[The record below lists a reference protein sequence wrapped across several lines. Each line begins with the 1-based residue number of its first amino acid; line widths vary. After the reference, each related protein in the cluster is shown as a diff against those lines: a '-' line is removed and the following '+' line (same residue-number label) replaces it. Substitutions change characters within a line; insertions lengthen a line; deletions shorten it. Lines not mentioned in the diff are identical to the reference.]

1 MSFLKRHL
9 GLAVLASELSHV
21 FCCVLPTLVTVLG
34 ALANL
39 GLATA
44 APGFILEIHEF
55 LHAYEMPIIVFSGV
69 MVVMGWAIHISSRRV
84 DCHDTG
90 CVHPPCTPKKDN
102 NGRILVI
109 ATVLFAINLVVFFGI
124 HRNVLGLEIF
134 EKQDTHAEHEHHEH
148 HEHIDE

>member
-69 MVVMGWAIHISSRRV
+69 MVAMGWTIHLSSRRV

-102 NGRILVI
+102 NARILVI

-124 HRNVLGLEIF
+124 HRNIFGLEMF
-134 EKQDTHAEHEHHEH
+134 ATEQAHAEHEHHEH
-148 HEHIDE
+148 IDE